1 MADCE
6 IAKHALKVV
15 VAQICQNIG
24 WHAVQS
30 SPMDILVD
38 VLQRYVVEISKS
50 VHQYSTQYNRTEPNL
65 DDLGLT
71 FKDFG
76 INLQEIEEYINNVE
90 PVPPPYKIASFPV
103 KHPSNLQHPKPDSRE
118 LLVRPEHIPSYLPLM
133 HPDLEEDVV
142 FSQNSSVDGGKK
154 NSLEA
159 GASGDSPSPLSS
171 PKHGSKRNDW
181 PGETNKRSRYYTEE
195 EGRPMREVTSVF
207 MTPSGFISPVHEGK
221 TAEASLPCLVDSP
234 PPTPEQPSHTF
245 TPVSSKKDSK
255 FKDIKKDKSKSKK
268 DKEASKKD
276 VKKVKS
282 SKKEKEN
289 KENAVGKHE
298 KSVTSSSSSKKEH
311 CSSHKST
318 KLEKSMKSDD
328 SVRPKSKSDRMK
340 LKAQKDE
347 FRKVKESFKLSKMK
361 AKLKHSGG
369 SSSSSHIKSSKL
381 SSSKKLKAARVAKS
395 IKHFKGER
403 MKSAE
408 PEPVPPP
415 EPVLPKVIPV
425 EPKPPPVEVKVEK
438 EIIDE
443 PMEVDELDFR
453 EESPESRL
461 VIDDSLETQARQ
473 ERESRLEV
481 IDECIEAVI
490 RRGEEESEVENK
502 AMDETINSVVRGPPV
517 MKKLEPKDIYD
528 FTDTSDSSSLSS
540 CDMTPHS
547 PIQTSIKKEK
557 KTSDSNKR
565 SSESPKRSKKDKNK
579 KKGSKDSRPKSPTPY
594 SSPKSQKSSSFML
607 KVEDRT
613 PSPILKDDLLSS
625 DGSTPSSSPR
635 SNSFFDHSPQPSSH
649 VHAPPL
655 LSHVPPLPPPL
666 VPGSSYTSSPFAPM
680 RTLPC
685 HTNPHFPTP
694 PLFVTPS
701 KTESGNSFQNMPLNL
716 AKSGPSS
723 QKSSPEKL
731 ETNTSH
737 SSVKTD
743 NSDLIK
749 KAANIIDKA
758 KAKDHK
764 KDKFKK
770 KGKKE
775 SEKVKKKE
783 EKEEI
788 REKEKPKPKEKPK
801 TKSEKNVKAEK
812 RKSKPEKKK
821 AKEKEEKVKE
831 DSTVP
836 KMTLKLTSGSGSTKI
851 CVKPNTKNSTS
862 LSSSP
867 SPSHGSEE
875 ERTRTP
881 SPPVRI
887 PTPSPP
893 RVPTPPPPPRIPTP
907 PPPSPS
913 PPPVVKEIKEE
924 VPVPVPPPPITKTQH
939 SRGRGRGKKAAVPA
953 PRTVITETVGTIV
966 DESGNKIWICPACS
980 RADDGSPM
988 IGCDECDDWYH
999 WVCVGIVVPPKEE
1012 ENWFCV
1018 RCIAKRQGPTIK
1030 RRRKKHKKDK

>member
-6 IAKHALKVV
+6 IAKQALKVV

-38 VLQRYVVEISKS
+38 VLQRYVLEIAKS
-50 VHQYSTQYNRTEPNL
+50 VHGYSTQYNRTEPNL

-90 PVPPPYKIASFPV
+90 PVPAPYKIAAFPV
-103 KHPSNLQHPKPDSRE
+103 KHPSNLQIPKPDSRE
-118 LLVRPEHIPSYLPLM
+118 LLARPEHIPSYLPLM
-133 HPDLEEDVV
+133 HPDLEEDV
-142 FSQNSSVDGGKK
+142 FSSQHNSADGVKK
-154 NSLEA
+154 NSVEA
-159 GASGDSPSPLSS
+159 GVSGDSPSPLSS
-171 PKHGSKRNDW
+171 PKHGSR

-207 MTPSGFISPVHEGK
+207 MTPTGFISPIHEGK
-221 TAEASLPCLVDSP
+221 SAEASLPCLVDSP
-234 PPTPEQPSHTF
+234 PPTPEQPSHSF
-245 TPVSSKKDSK
+245 TPVSSKKDAK
-255 FKDIKKDKSKSKK
+255 VKDVKKDKSKSKK
-268 DKEASKKD
+268 DKETSKKD
-276 VKKVKS
+276 LKKLKS

-289 KENAVGKHE
+289 KENAVSKHE
-298 KSVTSSSSSKKEH
+298 KSVTSTSGSKKEH
-311 CSSHKST
+311 TSSHKSA
-318 KLEKSMKSDD
+318 KVDKSMKSDD
-328 SVRPKSKSDRMK
+328 PVRQKSKSDKMK

-347 FRKVKESFKLSKMK
+347 LRKIKESFKLSKMK
-361 AKLKHSGG
+361 AKLKHTGG
-369 SSSSSHIKSSKL
+369 SSSSSHIKSPKL

-395 IKHFKGER
+395 VKHFKGER
-403 MKSAE
+403 NKSVE
-408 PEPVPPP
+408 PEPALPSPV
-415 EPVLPKVIPV
+415 PVLPKEIPV
-425 EPKPPPVEVKVEK
+425 EQKPPPVEPKVEK
-438 EIIDE
+438 EVVEE
-443 PMEVDELDFR
+443 PMEEEELDFR

-502 AMDETINSVVRGPPV
+502 AMDETINSVVRGPV
-517 MKKLEPKDIYD
+517 VKKLEPKDIYD

-547 PIQTSIKKEK
+547 PIQAPVKKEK
-557 KTSDSNKR
+557 KTSESAKK
-565 SSESPKRSKKDKNK
+565 SSESPKRSKKDKSK
-579 KKGSKDSRPKSPTPY
+579 KKASKDSKVKSPY

-613 PSPILKDDLLSS
+613 PSPLLRDDLLS
-625 DGSTPSSSPR
+625 DEGSTPSSSPR
-635 SNSFFDHSPQPSSH
+635 SNSFFDQSPQAPSH
-649 VHAPPL
+649 AHAPPL
-655 LSHVPPLPPPL
+655 LTHVPPLPPPL

-680 RTLPC
+680 RSL

-701 KTESGNSFQNMPLNL
+701 KSEGGNSFQNMPLNL

-723 QKSSPEKL
+723 QKSSPEKF
-731 ETNTSH
+731 ESNVTH
-737 SSVKTD
+737 STVKSE
-743 NSDLIK
+743 NSDIIK

-764 KDKFKK
+764 KDKIKK

-775 SEKVKKKE
+775 SEKVNKKKE

-801 TKSEKNVKAEK
+801 TKSEKNVKVDK
-812 RKSKPEKKK
+812 KKSKPDKKK
-821 AKEKEEKVKE
+821 TKEKEEKVKE

-836 KMTLKLTSGSGSTKI
+836 KMTLKLTSSSGSTKI
-851 CVKPNTKNSTS
+851 CVKPNTKNSAS

-867 SPSHGSEE
+867 SPSHDSEE
-875 ERTRTP
+875 EIMRTP
-881 SPPVRI
+881 SPAVPI
-887 PTPSPP
+887 PSPSPP
-893 RVPTPPPPPRIPTP
+893 REPTPPPPPPPPRIPTP

-913 PPPVVKEIKEE
+913 PPPPVIKEE
-924 VPVPVPPPPITKTQH
+924 PVMPAPPPPVTKTTH
-939 SRGRGRGKKAAVPA
+939 SRGRGRGKKAAVAVPA

-999 WVCVGIVVPPKEE
+999 WGLCPLLAKAHQPPGGL
-1012 ENWFCV
+1012 
-1018 RCIAKRQGPTIK
+1018 RCNPPGLLSIPCPLLT
-1030 RRRKKHKKDK
+1030 KKT